1 MPENSNPLSDLEN
14 EVAELSLA
22 LSQQTTSIGELKEVV
37 GRLWKEV
44 DASKIASQQDAVKI
58 HDKIDQWI
66 ETNRLILQ
74 SSQHLIKVIMVN
86 SEETQR
92 SANSYDNV
100 TKWGEEFK
108 PQLIKYDDTMTQL
121 NAALGGWKSF
131 HENLKTTNEKLTKL
145 NQKRSAGIFPIWR
158 ADSFVALGLCGA
170 LAIVI
175 CGCFLWVT
183 PVLNRINNQLA
194 STAARIQKL
203 EQKQ

>member
-66 ETNRLILQ
+66 ETNRLILE
-74 SSQHLIKVIMVN
+74 SSQHLLKVIMVN
-86 SEETQR
+86 SEETQKSGDSYR
-92 SANSYDNV
+92 SV
-100 TKWGEEFK
+100 MKWGEEFSQRQSEYDK
-108 PQLIKYDDTMTQL
+108 TMKQLGDTFSRL
-121 NAALGGWKSF
+121 KSF
-131 HENLKTTNEKLTKL
+131 HENLQATNEKLTKL
-145 NQKRSAGIFPIWR
+145 NQKKSAGIFPIWR

-194 STAARIQKL
+194 ASAARIQKL

>member
-44 DASKIASQQDAVKI
+44 DASKIASHQDAVKI